1 MNMYHVYVILSR
13 RNGKRYVGYTQKTP
27 EQRLKEH
34 NQGVN
39 TWTRQN
45 GPFDLIHRE
54 NFSSR
59 HAAIKQEIYLKSAA
73 GRKYLKKI
81 LGAVA

>member
-1 MNMYHVYVILSR
+1 MHSVYVLLSQK
-13 RNGKRYVGYTQKTP
+13 NGKKYVGYTQKTV

-34 NQGVN
+34 NQGAN

-45 GPFDLIHRE
+45 GPFDLIYSQDYR
-54 NFSSR
+54 SR
-59 HAAIKQEIYLKSAA
+59 HVALKQEIYLKTAA